1 MDQAQQ
7 LRNVIK
13 LRDQNNQ
20 KVEASQMARVVTVTS
35 GKGGVGKSNLAVN
48 LAVQLRKAGKR
59 VIIFD
64 ADFGLANVEVMFGAI
79 PQYNLSDFIYRG
91 KRIQEIIT
99 PGPMDI
105 GFISGGSGIIGLNN
119 LYREQIMYLVK
130 AIEELNTLAD
140 YIIIDTGAGISDQV
154 LEFVMASPEV
164 LLVSTP
170 EPSSLTDS
178 YSLLKALY
186 RNPNFVAADTTI
198 HVISNRVS
206 SLEEGQAV
214 FDKLNSV
221 VSQFLHGQLN
231 YLGMIPQ
238 DAALDK
244 AVRQQKTVSLLEPA
258 SKSAKAFEVLADNLM
273 NGTHN
278 QVLAKRG
285 IVQMFSGFL
294 QKRK

>member
-1 MDQAQQ
+1 MDQAEQ

-13 LRDQNNQ
+13 LHNQNNQ
-20 KVEASQMARVVTVTS
+20 NNARVVTITS

-48 LAVQLRKAGKR
+48 LAVCLRKAGKR

-91 KRIQEIIT
+91 KSIREIIT
-99 PGPMDI
+99 PGAMDI

-119 LYREQIMYLVK
+119 LTKEQILYIVNS
-130 AIEELNTLAD
+130 IDTLNELAD
-140 YIIIDTGAGISDQV
+140 FILIDTGAGISDQV

-170 EPSSLTDS
+170 EPSSLTDA

-186 RNPNFVAADTTI
+186 RNPDFVEEETTI
-198 HVISNRVS
+198 HIVTNRVNS
-206 SLEEGQAV
+206 RDEGQAIYEKV
-214 FDKLNSV
+214 NSV
-221 VSQFLHGQLN
+221 VSKFLHGSLN

-238 DAALDK
+238 DAALER
-244 AVRQQKTVSLLEPA
+244 AVRQQKTVTMSDPNA
-258 SKSAKAFEVLADNLM
+258 KSARAISELADHLL
-273 NGTHN
+273 NGTR
-278 QVLAKRG
+278 QKTPVRWG
-285 IVQMFSGFL
+285 IAQMFSSFL
-294 QKRK
+294 SNRK

>member
-1 MDQAQQ
+1 MDQAEQ

-13 LRDQNNQ
+13 LHNQNHQNH
-20 KVEASQMARVVTVTS
+20 ARVITITS

-48 LAVQLRKAGKR
+48 LAVCLQRAGKR
-59 VIIFD
+59 VLIFD

-91 KRIQEIIT
+91 KPIRDIIT
-99 PGPMDI
+99 PGPLGI

-119 LYREQIMYLVK
+119 LTREQIMYLVNSVN
-130 AIEELNTLAD
+130 ELNELAD
-140 YIIIDTGAGISDQV
+140 FIIIDTGAGISDQV

-186 RNPNFVAADTTI
+186 RNPNFSEEETTI
-198 HVISNRVS
+198 HVVTNRVTS
-206 SLEEGQAV
+206 QEEGQAIY
-214 FDKLNSV
+214 DKVNSV
-221 VSQFLHGQLN
+221 VSQFLHGSLN

-238 DAALDK
+238 DAALER
-244 AVRQQKTVSLLEPA
+244 AVRQQKTVTISDPNARSARAIVNLSNNLL
-258 SKSAKAFEVLADNLM
+258 
-273 NGTHN
+273 NGTQEMPKIHW
-278 QVLAKRG
+278 G
-285 IVQMFSGFL
+285 IAQMFSSFL
-294 QKRK
+294 SSRK

>member
-1 MDQAQQ
+1 MDQAEQ

-13 LRDQNNQ
+13 LHNQNNQ
-20 KVEASQMARVVTVTS
+20 NNARVVTITS

-48 LAVQLRKAGKR
+48 LAVCLRKAGKR

-91 KRIQEIIT
+91 KSIREIIT

-119 LYREQIMYLVK
+119 LTKDSIDT
-130 AIEELNTLAD
+130 LNELAD
-140 YIIIDTGAGISDQV
+140 FILIDTGAGISDQV

-170 EPSSLTDS
+170 EPSSLTDA

-186 RNPNFVAADTTI
+186 CNPDFVEEETTI
-198 HVISNRVS
+198 HIVTNRVNS
-206 SLEEGQAV
+206 RDEGQAIYEKV
-214 FDKLNSV
+214 NSV
-221 VSQFLHGQLN
+221 VSKFLHGSLN

-238 DAALDK
+238 DAALER
-244 AVRQQKTVSLLEPA
+244 AVRQQKTVTMSDPNA
-258 SKSAKAFEVLADNLM
+258 KSAKAISCLTDHLL
-273 NGTHN
+273 NGT
-278 QVLAKRG
+278 QQKAPVRWG
-285 IVQMFSGFL
+285 IAQMFSSFL
-294 QKRK
+294 SNRK